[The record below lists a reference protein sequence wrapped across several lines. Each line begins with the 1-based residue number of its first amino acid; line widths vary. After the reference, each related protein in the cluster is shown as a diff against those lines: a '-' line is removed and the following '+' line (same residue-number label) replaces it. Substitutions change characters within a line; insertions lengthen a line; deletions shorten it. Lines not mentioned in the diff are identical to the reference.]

1 MKDMKFDSNKPR
13 MDLIE
18 PEFLEGIAK
27 VLTLGASKYAPDSWK
42 TQVSEPERRY
52 YAAAL
57 RHLVAWKKGEKMDP
71 ESGLSHLYHAACNLM
86 FLGFFDEAHPTENKA
101 DPVMS
106 DIKYKGRVY
115 SLDKC
120 FIDCKDIPDKIR
132 WAYIDAMAGTD
143 LLVIEEA
150 YDVTFVRLGDEITE
164 ARADFFRNK
173 CTLITVIRFEG
184 KDYTIPYSCTMP
196 KNVIDAYCEAKRG
209 KSVFDVEKQYGVK
222 FKDFGRAF
230 IVARDVIVREREDD

>member
-1 MKDMKFDSNKPR
+1 MDMKFDADKPR

-18 PEFLEGIAK
+18 PEFLEGLAK
-27 VLTLGASKYAPDSWK
+27 VLTLGASKYAPNSWK
-42 TQVSEPERRY
+42 TDVSEPERRY

-57 RHLVAWKKGEKMDP
+57 RHLLAWKKGEKTDH

-86 FLGFFDEAHPTENKA
+86 FLGYFDELHAV
-101 DPVMS
+101 PVVVATC
-106 DIKYKGRVY
+106 IEFQGTFYG
-115 SLDKC
+115 
-120 FIDCKDIPDKIR
+120 IDSTIMNWAKIPDNVR

-150 YDVTFVRLGDEITE
+150 YDVTFKSLGDEVTE
-164 ARADFFRNK
+164 ARADFFKNK
-173 CTLITVIRFEG
+173 CPLITVIRFEG

-196 KNVIDAYCEAKRG
+196 KNVINAYCEATRG
-209 KSVFDVEKQYGVK
+209 KSVFDMEKQYGVK

-230 IVARDVIVREREDD
+230 IVSRDVLVRERKDD